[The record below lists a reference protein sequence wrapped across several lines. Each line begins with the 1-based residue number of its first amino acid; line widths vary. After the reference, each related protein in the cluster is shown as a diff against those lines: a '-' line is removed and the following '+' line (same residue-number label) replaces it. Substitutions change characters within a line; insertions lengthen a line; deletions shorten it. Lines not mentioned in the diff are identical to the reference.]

1 MNSINRDFGLS
12 GIKLLK
18 EYFIKKI
25 RSIVKNTENNFPDFI
40 KDCLPIGQTHDL
52 NDDVK
57 IVFFFGAGASLPSGI
72 EETSFINEKALE
84 NIDLKV
90 LERYVSTE
98 EFLQLGLDKD
108 LLKKD
113 PEKFKASLS
122 FEQAMGLLRLF
133 YGDFPECAEVLFFQK
148 FFPRQDPIDPWRD
161 LLPIPLIYEI
171 TAHLV
176 NIGLVD
182 HIITTNF
189 DELLDRALFL
199 ESQQTKEIEKIYHL
213 SAFQSALKNKIYE
226 KKSTLIKIHGTI
238 SYPLTLR
245 QLVDNVQEFEP
256 AKSKLLTEILT
267 NSVVVIIG
275 FGFNTPNLQKLFFD
289 LIHKNK
295 IRDLFLV
302 KRSLTAA
309 NDFLKFLMKDRLH
322 NIILSDCETFA
333 IDLVEELEK
342 LELQVSKIQK
352 NINKENGENDEIK
365 IVFSRFFHKF
375 SRHLFRNFIFK
386 DLRAYPAPCVKF
398 LVEFVLSLFQGKG
411 LITDRGLY
419 DNEVIMSFFSEDRSL
434 LKNALEAEVNNLY
447 KFYNGLKN
455 KKEQNSQGPC
465 NENHVKEIFNS
476 FKQHL
481 INFLDFFIK
490 DFIYLV
496 EQTPISI
503 DLLEKLEILA
513 SFLDSFLDCKD
524 ENKDKKEVD
533 ISLLLSREFDLDYLI
548 DFFHQMKLSI
558 LNKELA
564 QEFNHFKNCVDQI
577 LKNLYEIKFCQIEQI
592 KKLEDKKLHYL
603 VEKLAITDKSE
614 SADKSECANNIKISI
629 LKEIYDFKSF
639 FEDNKD
645 MLPIR
650 MYFEQ
655 FYWLLCNDDKKDCE
669 NYKKAEECL
678 GERSEK
684 FVECL
689 IKFLLDNK
697 VLFYDKIY
705 YLLIDNHCFN
715 NIKENLVSFFFKNKE
730 CKQYQKKIESL
741 SDIVKTFDIIVKPYH
756 FVLPFVDK
764 EETKEKI
771 CEVYEIKNRV
781 ELQLLTEYLLKYFK
795 NRKSEYNMFVI
806 ADSGEWVLKAIDDG
820 LLKLDGSDSNQSGN
834 IYLVVSKKIDQQQR
848 PRYCHACLVSSKEER
863 FKAIDIKIC
872 DLKFCRNNLHLFLL
886 RGNREADNGKRDI
899 IGIIFH
905 RNLKSSFI
913 SPIFLKAKVRAKAD
927 RLKLKTISILDDLL
941 QEVEE
946 KCASKLTNHYQ

>member
-1 MNSINRDFGLS
+1 MNSVERNCELS
-12 GIKLLK
+12 GIELLK
-18 EYFIKKI
+18 EYFVKKI

-40 KDCLPIGQTHDL
+40 KDCLSISQTYDL
-52 NDDVK
+52 NDDDVK

-84 NIDLKV
+84 NIDFKV

-98 EFLQLGLDKD
+98 EFLRLGLDKN

-113 PEKFKASLS
+113 PEKFKSNLS

-176 NIGLVD
+176 SIGLVD

-295 IRDLFLV
+295 IKDIFLV
-302 KRSLTAA
+302 KRSFTGE
-309 NDFLKFLMKDRLH
+309 NDFLNFLMKDRPY
-322 NIILSDCETFA
+322 NIILRDCESFA
-333 IDLVEELEK
+333 IDLVEKLEK
-342 LELQVSKIQK
+342 LELQKSTVQK
-352 NINKENGENDEIK
+352 NFNKKDGEKDEIK
-365 IVFSRFFHKF
+365 ISFSRFFHKF

-386 DLRAYPAPCVKF
+386 DLRAYPAPCEF

-419 DNEVIMSFFSEDRSL
+419 ENEVIMSFLSEDRSL
-434 LKNALEAEVNNLY
+434 LKNALEVEVNNLY
-447 KFYNGLKN
+447 KFYNGLEN
-455 KKEQNSQGPC
+455 KKEQNSQRPC
-465 NENHVKEIFNS
+465 NENHVEEIFNS
-476 FKQHL
+476 LKQEL
-481 INFLDFFIK
+481 INFLDFFK
-490 DFIYLV
+490 RNFFDLV
-496 EQTPISI
+496 EQIPISI
-503 DLLEKLEILA
+503 DLLEKLETLA
-513 SFLDSFLDCKD
+513 SFLTFFLDCKD
-524 ENKDKKEVD
+524 KDKDKDKEVD
-533 ISLLLSREFDLDYLI
+533 ISLLLSRDFDLDYLI

-558 LNKELA
+558 LNRKLA
-564 QEFNHFKNCVDQI
+564 QEFNYFKNCVDQI
-577 LKNLYEIKFCQIEQI
+577 LKNLCKLKLCQIEQI
-592 KKLEDKKLHYL
+592 KKLEDEKLPYL
-603 VEKLAITDKSE
+603 VEKLAISDKSE
-614 SADKSECANNIKISI
+614 STDKSGCTNNIKLSI

-639 FEDNKD
+639 FEDNKGV
-645 MLPIR
+645 LPIR

-655 FYWLLCNDDKKDCE
+655 FYWLLCNDNNQKKCE
-669 NYKKAEECL
+669 NYKKTEECL
-678 GERSEK
+678 GKRSEK

-689 IKFLLDNK
+689 VKFLLDNK

-705 YLLIDNHCFN
+705 YLLIDDKVIDEHCFN
-715 NIKENLVSFFFKNKE
+715 AIKKNLISFFFKNKE

-756 FVLPFVDK
+756 FVLPFVEK
-764 EETKEKI
+764 EKKI
-771 CEVYEIKNRV
+771 CEVYEIQNRI
-781 ELQLLTEYLLKYFK
+781 ELQLLTGYLLRYFK
-795 NRKSEYNMFVI
+795 DRKFEYNMFVI

-820 LLKLDGSDSNQSGN
+820 LLKLDDSGSSQSGN
-834 IYLVVSKKIDQQQR
+834 IYLVISKKIDQQQENLC
-848 PRYCHACLVSSKEER
+848 YCHGCLVSSKEKR
-863 FKAIDIKIC
+863 FKDINIKIC
-872 DLKFCRNNLHLFLL
+872 NLEFYRNNLHLFLL
-886 RGNREADNGKRDI
+886 RGNREISNGERDI
-899 IGIIFH
+899 IGIVFH

-913 SPIFLKAKVRAKAD
+913 SPIFLKAKAD
-927 RLKLKTISILDDLL
+927 RLKFKTISILDDLL

-946 KCASKLTNHYQ
+946 KCATK